1 VTPECC
7 IELQKLDR
15 KLEKKASKLFTEIT
29 EDGTE
34 IFEIP
39 DIDWAQFFAVHSE
52 EVI

>member
-1 VTPECC
+1 MTPECC
-7 IELQKLDR
+7 IELQKLDQ
-15 KLEKKASKLFTEIT
+15 KLEKKASKLFIEIT

-39 DIDWAQFFAVHSE
+39 DIDWAQFFAVYSE